1 MTNSLFLANHTTGR
15 RLFAVLILSVL
26 LLLGEQR
33 FSAIESGRLLVSS
46 LLAPLY
52 WVGYFP
58 NYVSDVLSNQF
69 AARTALV
76 EENAQLRSQLFVLER
91 RSQQL
96 ISLEVENRRLRQ
108 LLNATSTLDDRF
120 LAAELIGVSSDL
132 FSHQVILNRGLR
144 DGVFVGQPVIDAF
157 GLLGQVVRVDAV
169 SSRVIL
175 ITDVNHSVPV
185 QVNRNG
191 VRSTVSGIGDLHK
204 LTLSFVPDTA
214 DIVVGDLLVTS
225 GLGGRFPPGFP
236 VAEVTHVERSSGAQ
250 FMQVDARPIAELD
263 RARHLLLVDSE
274 NITRFDDGT
283 DFSE

>member
-120 LAAELIGVSSDL
+120 LAAELIGVSSDP

>member
-1 MTNSLFLANHTTGR
+1 MTSSLFLANNTTGR
-15 RLFAVLILSVL
+15 RLFAVLIVSML
-26 LLLGEQR
+26 LLFGEQR
-33 FSAIESGRLLVSS
+33 FSAIESGRFFVSS
-46 LLAPLY
+46 ILAPLY
-52 WVGYFP
+52 WVGYVP
-58 NYVSDVLSNQF
+58 TYVSDVFSNQF
-69 AARTALV
+69 AARAALV

-108 LLNATSTLDDRF
+108 LLNATSTLDDRY
-120 LAAELIGVSSDL
+120 LAAELIGVSSDP

-157 GLLGQVVRVDAV
+157 GLIGQVVRVDAI

-191 VRSTVSGIGDLHK
+191 VRSIISGIGDVHK
-204 LTLSFVPDTA
+204 LKLLFVPDTA

-236 VAEVTHVERSSGAQ
+236 VAEVTQIERSSGAQ
-250 FMQVDARPIAELD
+250 FMQVDVRPIAELD
-263 RARHLLLVDSE
+263 RARHLLMVDSE
-274 NITRFDDGT
+274 NITRLENGT
-283 DFSE
+283 DLSE